1 MRMPPT
7 VALIERELPLQTLNA
22 QLELVR
28 RGQGRLALVAGE
40 AGIGKT
46 ALTEC
51 FAAAYQGETLWGA
64 CDALF
69 TPTPLG
75 PLRDIALQA
84 GDTLLRVLEAKGD
97 RHELFSTL
105 LRNLQ
110 ERVRPVIV
118 VVEDAHW
125 ADEATLDLI
134 KFLGRRIAR
143 VPALLILTYRDDE
156 VGAVHP
162 LRSVL
167 GELPRETT
175 TRIHL
180 EPLTRGA
187 VETLASGTS
196 VVARHGIYEA
206 TGGNPFFV
214 TEVLASDTVGV
225 PVTVRD
231 AVLARASRLSSRAR
245 EALDVAS
252 LSPVPIE
259 AWLIDGCLPG
269 AAITLDEC
277 VARGT
282 LRAVGGCYAFRHEL
296 ARLAIREALPSQRQI
311 ELDRRMLGVL
321 RSRSSGPE
329 MLSRL
334 AHHADA
340 AGDRDAV
347 LEYAPAAARHAAQLG
362 AHRQACAHYARA
374 LRYADSLGDVERA
387 TLHEAHARE
396 CHSIGDMDGA
406 IAARETA
413 ADIWRRVGEPRRQ
426 GENLYRLMP
435 SYFGAGRDA
444 DAKAVAKA
452 AIDLLLPLG
461 PSAQLAAAYRT
472 QSMLDMFQ
480 RDNAQAIAWG
490 EKAVALAREFDDQET
505 LVSSL
510 NAMGSAM
517 LLAGDE
523 AKGIER
529 LEESLAL
536 AREAGIDEHVTNAY
550 LNLGS
555 ACGEVYRF
563 VLADGYL
570 DAGMHYAA
578 ERDHDHGRLYAM
590 SWRALTHLH
599 RGRWDEAAESALA
612 VLRTP
617 GVATIS
623 RIMALLALGR
633 LRARRG
639 DPGAS
644 EALDRARELAMRT
657 GALQRI
663 GPVAAARAEAAW
675 LEGDVKRTL
684 DEARS
689 AYSLARAKRHPWFVG
704 ELAYWQWKA
713 GTLEA
718 VPDEAALPF
727 RLQLDGAALEAAAAW
742 RARGCPYEA
751 ARALSESG
759 DPDSLK
765 QALREF
771 EALGARPASDRVRQR
786 LRDLGARA
794 IPRGPRPGTRA
805 NAFGLTARELEI
817 VALLGEGLTNAEMA
831 ARLFRSEKTVGHHVS
846 SVLAKLAVHTREA
859 AVAAARA
866 HGLLPK

>member
-1 MRMPPT
+1 MEH
-7 VALIERELPLQTLNA
+7 LEREVPLQALSA
-22 QLELVR
+22 ELEQVR
-28 RGQGRLALVAGE
+28 RGQGRLVLVSGE

-46 ALTEC
+46 MLAER
-51 FAAAYQGETLWGA
+51 FAAAYRGETLWGA

-69 TPTPLG
+69 TPRPLG
-75 PLRDIALQA
+75 PLRDIALQM
-84 GDTLLRVLEAKGD
+84 GDRFLRALDAKGD
-97 RHELFSTL
+97 RHELFSML
-105 LRNLQ
+105 LRELQ
-110 ERVRPVIV
+110 DRDLPAIV
-118 VVEDAHW
+118 VIEDLHW
-125 ADEATLDLI
+125 ADEATLDLV

-143 VPALLILTYRDDE
+143 VPVLLVLTYRDDE
-156 VGAVHP
+156 VDSAHP

-167 GELPRETT
+167 GELPRDTT
-175 TRIHL
+175 SRVRL
-180 EPLTRGA
+180 EPLSERA
-187 VETLASGTS
+187 VERLAHATS
-196 VVARHGIYEA
+196 VGVRDGLYEA
-206 TGGNPFFV
+206 TGGNPFYV
-214 TEVLASDTVGV
+214 TEVLANDAGGV

-231 AVLARASRLSSRAR
+231 AVLARASRLSPRAR

-252 LSPVPIE
+252 LSPVPVE
-259 AWLIDGCLPG
+259 PWLIDGCLPG

-296 ARLAIREALPSQRQI
+296 ARLAIREALPSQRQV

-321 RSRSSGPE
+321 RARSSGPE

-340 AGDRDAV
+340 AGDREAV
-347 LEYAPAAARHAAQLG
+347 LEYAPAAASHAAQLG
-362 AHRQACAHYARA
+362 AHRQAHAHYARA

-396 CHSIGDMDGA
+396 CHSVGDMDGA
-406 IAARETA
+406 IAARATA
-413 ADIWRRVGEPRRQ
+413 IDIWRRVGDPRRQ
-426 GENLYRLMP
+426 GENLYKLMA
-435 SYFGAGRDA
+435 SYFGAGRDG
-444 DAKAVAKA
+444 DAKTVAKA

-461 PSAQLAAAYRT
+461 PSALLAAAYRT

-490 EKAVALAREFDDQET
+490 EKAVALAREFDDQEA

-536 AREAGIDEHVTNAY
+536 AREAGLDEHVTNAY

-563 VLADGYL
+563 VLAEGYL
-570 DAGMHYAA
+570 TAGMHYAA
-578 ERDHDHGRLYAM
+578 DRDRDYGRLYAM
-590 SWRALTHLH
+590 SWLALTHLH
-599 RGRWDEAAESALA
+599 RGRWDEAAESALT
-612 VLRTP
+612 VLRRP
-617 GVATIS
+617 GAATIS

-639 DPGAS
+639 DPGAF
-644 EALDRARELAMRT
+644 EALDQARDLAAPT

-675 LEGDVKRTL
+675 LEGEVERTL

-689 AYSLARAKRHPWFVG
+689 AYALARDKRHPWFVG

-713 GTLEA
+713 GALEA
-718 VPDEAALPF
+718 VPEEVAEPF

-742 RARGCPYEA
+742 RARSCPYEA
-751 ARALSESG
+751 ARALGESN

-765 QALREF
+765 QALREL
-771 EALGARPASDRVRQR
+771 EALGARPAADRVRQR
-786 LRDLGARA
+786 LRELGARA